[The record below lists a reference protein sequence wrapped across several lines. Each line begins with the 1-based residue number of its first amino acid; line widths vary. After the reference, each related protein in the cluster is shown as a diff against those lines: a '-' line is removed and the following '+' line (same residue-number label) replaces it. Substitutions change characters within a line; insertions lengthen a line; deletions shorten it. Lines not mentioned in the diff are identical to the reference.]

1 MRKSWKVRVAGF
13 LCILMAGSISAYGD
27 VDISP
32 HPAAVVAAR
41 EDYSNI
47 AVSQVTDYVNIRE
60 QANTSSRIVGKIYNN
75 CAAVIQETVEGE
87 GGTWYRI
94 QSGTVTGYIKAQ
106 YFITGEEAEKLAQSI
121 RREFITVN
129 AENLRLREQPN
140 VNSAILTVLSQGAR
154 YVALGKEGGFYKVEV
169 DADLIGYVSEEYC
182 KTQVEFDQAVSLEE
196 ERQKAAEEAQR
207 KRDAANAIAALQIA
221 RQTEGFNTGAGST
234 EVLIA
239 ANPESS
245 NNSSQVSAPV
255 LASVPGNSGAGSP
268 PPGTG
273 NGGASAPGVG
283 NGGPSA
289 PGTGNGGASAPGAGN
304 RGPSAPGTGNGGPS
318 TPGSGNGASVY
329 GPGGTGVSVPG
340 SSAVVSATRTAI
352 VAYAKQ
358 FLGNPYVFGGS
369 SLTDGTD
376 CSGFTQAVF
385 ANFGITTGRSSRDQA
400 VNGREIAID
409 AAQPGDLLFYA
420 SGNYINHVALYIGG
434 GQVIHAANST
444 TGIVISPYNYRTP
457 CKAVTFLE

>member
-207 KRDAANAIAALQIA
+207 KRDAANAIAALQIT
-221 RQTEGFNTGAGST
+221 RQTEGFNTGAGAT

-245 NNSSQVSAPV
+245 NNSPQVSAPV
-255 LASVPGNSGAGSP
+255 PASVPGNSGAGSP
-268 PPGTG
+268 PPG
-273 NGGASAPGVG
+273 A
-283 NGGPSA
+283 
-289 PGTGNGGASAPGAGN
+289 GNGGASAPGAGN
-304 RGPSAPGTGNGGPS
+304 GGPSAPGTGNGGPS